1 MELIKNIF
9 FNTDKLIE
17 DSNVKISYTGEL
29 FQNNSEEV
37 YLHYGFNENWQNLN
51 DVKMEKTD
59 LGYQAEIFLPE
70 FNELNF
76 CFRNSKNEWDNN
88 QNKNYSFPIEKIELS
103 LIPKDSNTQLSSH
116 KELRKSY
123 IWSKKIKLAVYKI
136 IKFFPRVVSGNYKK
150 RVSE

>member
-1 MELIKNIF
+1 MDIKIIVA
-9 FNTDKLIE
+9 THKKYWMPSDDI
-17 DSNVKISYTGEL
+17 
-29 FQNNSEEV
+29 
-37 YLHYGFNENWQNLN
+37 YLPVHVG
-51 DVKMEKTD
+51 KKGKTD

-116 KELRKSY
+116 KKLRKSY